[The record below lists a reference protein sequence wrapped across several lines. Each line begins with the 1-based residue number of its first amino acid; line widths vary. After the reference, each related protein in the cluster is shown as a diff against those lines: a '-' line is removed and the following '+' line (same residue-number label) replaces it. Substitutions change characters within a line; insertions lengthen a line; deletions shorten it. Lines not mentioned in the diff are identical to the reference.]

1 MQIMSPLLL
10 ETDYVLFELEDDLL
24 IATYKKGKKIGLEAA
39 RQIVRDRVDFTQ
51 GVPVL
56 ALLANQGVISIDKD
70 ARAYLSSPEG
80 TRGIKAAAI
89 LSDTA
94 ATAIIGNFI
103 IQVNKPHIPV
113 RLFINRERAIGWL
126 RTKS

>member
-1 MQIMSPLLL
+1 MTIMSPLL
-10 ETDYVLFELEDDLL
+10 ETEYIQFELEGDLL
-24 IATYKKGKKIGLEAA
+24 IATYKKGKKIDASVA
-39 RQIVRDRVDFTQ
+39 RQIVRDRVEFTQ
-51 GVPVL
+51 GRPVL
-56 ALLANQGVISIDKD
+56 VLLVNQGVISIDKD

-80 TRGIKAAAI
+80 TAGIKAAAI

-113 RLFINRERAIGWL
+113 RLFINRERAVGWL

>member
-1 MQIMSPLLL
+1 MTIMSPIL
-10 ETDYVLFELEDDLL
+10 ETEYVRFEWEDDILV
-24 IATYKKGKKIGLEAA
+24 ATYKKGKKVDLQAA
-39 RQIVRDRVDFTQ
+39 QQIVRDRIDYTG

-56 ALLANQGVISIDKD
+56 VLLCNQGVISIDKE
-70 ARAYLSSPEG
+70 ARAYLSSPDG
-80 TRGIKAAAI
+80 IQGIKAAAI

-113 RLFINRERAIGWL
+113 RLFINRERAVGWL